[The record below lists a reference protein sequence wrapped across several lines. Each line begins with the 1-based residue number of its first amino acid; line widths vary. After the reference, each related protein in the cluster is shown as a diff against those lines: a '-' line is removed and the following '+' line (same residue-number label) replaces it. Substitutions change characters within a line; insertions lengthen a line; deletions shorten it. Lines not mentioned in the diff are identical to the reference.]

1 MPSSIVT
8 GNGKLAINQQ
18 FTFALT
24 GYHEPR
30 LDRARQRF
38 LNQILR
44 RTGIP
49 LHPDSK
55 DPAKATLL
63 VNVGHAGSPV
73 QSLEDDESYKLEIT
87 SEHAVINAPSPL
99 GALHGR
105 AAASPARRPK
115 ARWAFA
121 RAYARSPRKD
131 MRARADRELDP
142 ARACRRNR
150 PDEG

>member
-1 MPSSIVT
+1 MRHLIISLFISTFLSASSFAQHTLTQSLMPMPSSIVA

-24 GYHEPR
+24 GYHEPW

-38 LNQILR
+38 LSQFFR

-63 VNVGHAGSPV
+63 VNVEHGSSTV

-87 SEHAVINAPSPL
+87 TEHAV
-99 GALHGR
+99 
-105 AAASPARRPK
+105 
-115 ARWAFA
+115 
-121 RAYARSPRKD
+121 
-131 MRARADRELDP
+131 
-142 ARACRRNR
+142 
-150 PDEG
+150 